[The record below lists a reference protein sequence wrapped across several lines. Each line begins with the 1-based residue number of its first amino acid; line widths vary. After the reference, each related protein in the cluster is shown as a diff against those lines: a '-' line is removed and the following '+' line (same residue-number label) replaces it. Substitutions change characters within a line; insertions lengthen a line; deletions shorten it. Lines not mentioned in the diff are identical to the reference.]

1 MPLAPIDSACAR
13 KTKGFASCE
22 RRAELTRGDKQKR
35 LVLKGEER
43 ETKTAASRH
52 DVGPTD
58 RLDLSASVDW
68 QANLEKHP

>member
-1 MPLAPIDSACAR
+1 LQGANATPS
-13 KTKGFASCE
+13 
-22 RRAELTRGDKQKR
+22 RREGTLRLKR

-52 DVGPTD
+52 DAGPTD